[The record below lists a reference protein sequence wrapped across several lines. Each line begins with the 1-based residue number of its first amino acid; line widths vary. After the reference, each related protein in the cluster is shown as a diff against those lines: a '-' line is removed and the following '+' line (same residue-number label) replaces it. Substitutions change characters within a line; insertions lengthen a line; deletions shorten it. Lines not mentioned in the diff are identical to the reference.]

1 MTIKIPGLLS
11 FGLITVM
18 QLFKTQE
25 DVSGESRG
33 ESIRLEG
40 LSSGENPHRQLA
52 IVFLVVLLLHVVL
65 IAYIRQSSEPET
77 PAEPLVMDVALIA
90 APVPQPAKPASP
102 VPPVAK
108 PKPRPAPVKPK
119 KAPAIPKKTPVIRQP
134 VMKSA
139 PTSAP
144 AAKPETAEAPALT
157 SRPAAPVAAPSR
169 PAVTPTASLQ
179 PKTETFTEA
188 NYRANYK
195 SNPKPEYPR
204 LAKSRGWQGKV
215 LLRVQVTADGQS
227 ASVQVQQSSG
237 HDLLDEAAV
246 AAVENWTF
254 IPAKRGDMPV
264 VSTVTVPIQFKLNP

>member
-1 MTIKIPGLLS
+1 LLS

-33 ESIRLEG
+33 ESMRLEG
-40 LSSGENPHRQLA
+40 LTSGENPQRQLV
-52 IVFLVVLLLHVVL
+52 IVFLAVLLLHIVL
-65 IAYIRQSSEPET
+65 IAYLRQTSEPET
-77 PAEPLVMDVALIA
+77 PAEPLVMEVALIA
-90 APVPQPAKPASP
+90 APAPAQAKPA
-102 VPPVAK
+102 PPAPAVAK
-108 PKPRPAPVKPK
+108 PKPQPAPVKPK

-144 AAKPETAEAPALT
+144 AAKAETAA
-157 SRPAAPVAAPSR
+157 SAAAVAAPSS
-169 PAVTPTASLQ
+169 PTAAAPAPAQ
-179 PKTETFTEA
+179 PKAEAFTEA
-188 NYRANYK
+188 NYRANYQ

-215 LLRVQVTADGQS
+215 LLRVQVTADGRS

-237 HDLLDEAAV
+237 HNQLDEAAV
-246 AAVENWTF
+246 EAVENWTF
-254 IPAKRGDMPV
+254 LPAKRGDMPV
-264 VSTVTVPIQFKLNP
+264 ASTVTVPIQFKLNP